1 MGGVTFVFAEL
12 FRKISKINNKKAWK
26 KSCRKILPGRS
37 YERNKKMG
45 FPVCP
50 DLSLHFHKKG
60 QNHWILSS
68 ANTFALLYV
77 DPPWP
82 GWPACI
88 SCSTIS
94 WSDGG
99 DSFCR
104 IIWSDSLSWISW
116 MSSRPASLFLK
127 RSGSPL
133 RKIDRMK
140 IWFGGLVIHRHK
152 QGKSADGRKK
162 SGSGYCNSCWIFKLD
177 LIFSC
182 IIEN

>member
-1 MGGVTFVFAEL
+1 M
-12 FRKISKINNKKAWK
+12 K
-26 KSCRKILPGRS
+26 KSCRKIYLTKVMN
-37 YERNKKMG
+37 EIKKWG
-45 FPVCP
+45 SLSAPT
-50 DLSLHFHKKG
+50 SLHFHKKG

-68 ANTFALLYV
+68 AKTFALLYV
-77 DPPWP
+77 DPP
-82 GWPACI
+82 WPACI

-94 WSDGG
+94 WSDG

-133 RKIDRMK
+133 RKIDRRK
-140 IWFGGLVIHRHK
+140 IWFGGLAIHRQN

-162 SGSGYCNSCWIFKLD
+162 SGNGYCNSCWIF
-177 LIFSC
+177 
-182 IIEN
+182 

>member
-1 MGGVTFVFAEL
+1 MNEM
-12 FRKISKINNKKAWK
+12 
-26 KSCRKILPGRS
+26 
-37 YERNKKMG
+37 KKMG

-50 DLSLHFHKKG
+50 DLSRHFHKKG

-94 WSDGG
+94 WSDG

-133 RKIDRMK
+133 RKIDKRK
-140 IWFGGLVIHRHK
+140 ILFGGLVIHRHNS
-152 QGKSADGRKK
+152 GKIRWWQKKIWQWVLQQLLNILVRPYFQLYYRKL
-162 SGSGYCNSCWIFKLD
+162 IFKGLVQPVLD
-177 LIFSC
+177 RTQQQHIFL
-182 IIEN
+182 